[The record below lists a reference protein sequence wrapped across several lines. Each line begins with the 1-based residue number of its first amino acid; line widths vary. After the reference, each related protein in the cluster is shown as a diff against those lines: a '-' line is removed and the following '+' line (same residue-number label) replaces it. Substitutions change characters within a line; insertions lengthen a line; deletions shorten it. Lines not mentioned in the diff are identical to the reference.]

1 TRGAMECSVRPTPE
15 RARPLSTGGG
25 SGGLVPQAGVEEFR
39 RERSAPA
46 AMTESVLED
55 VRYSF
60 RLIRRSP
67 RFSAIVILILTVG
80 IGINASVFTI
90 VSSVA
95 LKSHVGDPTSFV
107 RINPATRLQNKQRQ
121 VSFSEYGAWRD
132 QTRSL
137 RHLAAFSYLGVL
149 IGEDDAEG
157 SEALA
162 VSCNFFQVDGLSGPM
177 VGRLFTREDCLSAN
191 ATPVAVISE
200 SIWRNRFAADPGL
213 IGRTVE

>member
-1 TRGAMECSVRPTPE
+1 
-15 RARPLSTGGG
+15 
-25 SGGLVPQAGVEEFR
+25 
-39 RERSAPA
+39 
-46 AMTESVLED
+46 
-55 VRYSF
+55 
-60 RLIRRSP
+60 
-67 RFSAIVILILTVG
+67 
-80 IGINASVFTI
+80 
-90 VSSVA
+90 
-95 LKSHVGDPTSFV
+95 
-107 RINPATRLQNKQRQ
+107 TRLQNKQRQ

-177 VGRLFTREDCLSAN
+177 VGPPFTPRDCLSAN

-213 IGRTVE
+213 IGRTVEMNNMPVIVVGVVPDRTSRWARFRNQPFGAWLPYTAMTYFEPESRLFDQRE